1 MVGSVQ
7 TIRLIQGAWDSTFAE
22 IVSSAQQRL
31 VLCAPYVS
39 RDGASAIAGARAGKT
54 DIGSRSLMLTDLSPR
69 AVCAGATDPSAVAS
83 IEATLKGSKVVHLPR
98 LHAKVY
104 VADGR
109 TAAVTSGNLTSGGL
123 GRNYEY
129 GVVVSD
135 AALATSIETDIL
147 EYAALGAEMDAASL
161 ARYCEAAIDARTAYA
176 QLVASASRAVQ
187 RRLASALHVADDA
200 LISARLAGGAMHTVF
215 ARTIAFLLRRQGPL
229 TTQQLHPLVQQ
240 LHPDLC
246 DDSVDRVIDGKH
258 FGKKWKH
265 AVRTA
270 QQQLKKTGAIA
281 LVDGRW
287 NLVTG

>member
-1 MVGSVQ
+1 MTAAAQS
-7 TIRLIQGAWDSTFAE
+7 IRLIAGAWDSTFAE
-22 IVSSAQQRL
+22 VVSSAQHRL

-39 RDGASAIAGARAGKT
+39 QDGANAVARARANKKEIGKQ
-54 DIGSRSLMLTDLSPR
+54 SLLLTDLSPR

-83 IEATLKGSKVVHLPR
+83 VSTALSGSKVVHLPR

-109 TAAVTSGNLTSGGL
+109 RAVVTSGNLTSGGL

-129 GVVVSD
+129 GVLISNDALVTNIESD
-135 AALATSIETDIL
+135 VL
-147 EYAALGAEMDAASL
+147 EYAALGAEMDAATL
-161 ARYCEAAIDARTAYA
+161 ATYCEAAIDARKAYV
-176 QLVASASRAVQ
+176 QQVASASRAVQ
-187 RRLASALHVADDA
+187 RRLTSALHAADDT
-200 LISARLAGGAMHTVF
+200 LIRARLAGGAMHTVF
-215 ARTIAFLLRRQGPL
+215 AKTITFLLRRQGPL
-229 TTQQLHPLVQQ
+229 STQQLHPLVQK

-270 QQQLKKTGAIA
+270 QQQLKKAGTVV

-287 NLVTG
+287 HLVSG